1 MFARLYYK
9 IVTMVFM
16 NGVPLCRIKKYKLD
30 TGRIFFK
37 RGGVV
42 KRNKTSKF

>member
-1 MFARLYYK
+1 MFARLSYK

-30 TGRIFFK
+30 TGCFF
-37 RGGVV
+37 
-42 KRNKTSKF
+42 

>member
-16 NGVPLCRIKKYKLD
+16 NGVPLLALQDQKIQVRHGLFFLREGRVGASKKK
-30 TGRIFFK
+30 
-37 RGGVV
+37 
-42 KRNKTSKF
+42 

>member
-37 RGGVV
+37 EVGVGA
-42 KRNKTSKF
+42 SKKK

>member
-16 NGVPLCRIKKYKLD
+16 NGVPLLALQDQKIQVRHGL
-30 TGRIFFK
+30 FFLK
-37 RGGVV
+37 GGVGA
-42 KRNKTSKF
+42 SKKK